1 MAVRYPARMDRRG
14 WTLALCALAVAA
26 ALFWRGLA
34 DDGGAQD
41 ESPVA
46 VPATKVEAAETVA
59 SVPDGNAHGTSAKP
73 DLLAVLADTT
83 QAPPP
88 LPPPTF
94 TEPLPPWDA
103 KLVDV
108 LPALKARADAG
119 DHVAACHIG
128 LALSACALYRSHRPS
143 PAEVRQADPDDAEA
157 VDRIARLSGDVT
169 RPAREQTCDGLNDD
183 ALDQSFGYLQQSADA
198 GNATAMLAYAEGM
211 PMQNFRVALR
221 HPEWLEAHRERTP
234 RYVAELVR
242 RGDRFAAFLLS
253 MGNDGMQMSFM
264 GRALQMDEM
273 TAATFWYLG
282 REILGQPKSPWH
294 GATPGIER
302 EARERARSLHDRY
315 FDSRPFRSGEFNHRA
330 DFLKVESCATLP

>member
-26 ALFWRGLA
+26 ALFWCGLA

-46 VPATKVEAAETVA
+46 LPATKVEAAETVA

-128 LALSACALYRSHRPS
+128 LALSACALHLSMRPS
-143 PAEVRQADPDDAEA
+143 KAQIRNTPPDDKDAFNFLAMRSTDFSRPGREA
-157 VDRIARLSGDVT
+157 TCEGLSTSD
-169 RPAREQTCDGLNDD
+169 
-183 ALDQSFGYLQQSADA
+183 LDLRVAYLQNAADA
-198 GNATAMLAYAEGM
+198 GNVA
-211 PMQNFRVALR
+211 ALR
-221 HPEWLEAHRERTP
+221 LYFSGDMFATMDHLIRHPDSLDAYRSRAP
-234 RYVAELVR
+234 RYLAELIR
-242 RGDRFAAFLLS
+242 RGDAQTAVTMSLASDGIRFSLLT
-253 MGNDGMQMSFM
+253 Q
-264 GRALQMDEM
+264 ALDMDEV
-273 TAATFWYLG
+273 TATTFWHLG
-282 REILGQPKSPWH
+282 RLVRGQSELEHPFVSPDIQRI
-294 GATPGIER
+294 A
-302 EARERARSLHDRY
+302 RARAHSIHVRY
-315 FDSRPFRSGEFNHRA
+315 FDPTPYNGERLRH
-330 DFLKVESCATLP
+330 DFDLTRVENCAVMP